1 VSVSVRD
8 LVGWHRGPEETG
20 TGAAEEFLGGGDGG
34 THLTIHQSGFL
45 TDNCTKDRVSRE
57 TYDPNIQLHGTG
69 DPRRTRMPC
78 FIPSISNLIQ
88 VICSQDTSY
97 RDEDARAEEQDDDDL
112 LLDRELETPDDG
124 DGKDD
129 DDEVA
134 DGVYYAC
141 CEEVFGFGH
150 TGGLWFE

>member
-1 VSVSVRD
+1 MSVSVRD

-34 THLTIHQSGFL
+34 TH
-45 TDNCTKDRVSRE
+45 
-57 TYDPNIQLHGTG
+57 DPNIQLHGTG